1 MSTAKNTATNTDKS
15 TIVATDK
22 APAAVGPYSQAVK
35 AGVFLYSAGQIPL
48 RPDGTMV
55 EGSIAEQTEQVMSN
69 LAAVLAAAG
78 CGFEHVVKTTC
89 FLTDMN
95 DFAEFNGVYGARFGS
110 NPPARSTVAVRGLP
124 KGASV
129 EVELVARLP

>member
-1 MSTAKNTATNTDKS
+1 MNSNTT

-35 AGVFLYSAGQIPL
+35 AGGFLYSAGQIPL

-55 EGSIAEQTEQVMSN
+55 EGSIAEQTEQVMNN

-89 FLTDMN
+89 FLLDMN
-95 DFAEFNGVYGARFGS
+95 DFAEFNGVYGSRFGS
-110 NPPARSTVAVRGLP
+110 SPPARSTVAVRGLP

-129 EVELVARLP
+129 EVELVAHLP

>member
-1 MSTAKNTATNTDKS
+1 MTS
-15 TIVATDK
+15 IVATDK

-35 AGVFLYSAGQIPL
+35 SGGFLFSAGQIAL
-48 RPDGTMV
+48 RPDGSLV
-55 EGSIAEQTEQVMSN
+55 EGSVAEQTEQVMNN

-78 CGFEHVVKTTC
+78 CGFEDVVKTTC
-89 FLTDMN
+89 FLIDMN
-95 DFAEFNGVYGARFGS
+95 DFAEFNAAYGSRFGS
-110 NPPARSTVAVRGLP
+110 APPARSTIAVSALP

>member
-1 MSTAKNTATNTDKS
+1 MT
-15 TIVATDK
+15 TIVATTE
-22 APAAVGPYSQAVK
+22 APAAVGPYSQAVTSN
-35 AGVFLYSAGQIPL
+35 GFLFTAGQIPL

-55 EGSIAEQTEQVMSN
+55 EGSITVQTEQVMKN

-78 CGFEHVVKTTC
+78 CGFEDVVKSTC
-89 FLTDMN
+89 FLLDMN
-95 DFAEFNGVYGARFGS
+95 DFAEFNAVYGSRFGAA
-110 NPPARSTVAVRGLP
+110 PPARSTVAVVGLP